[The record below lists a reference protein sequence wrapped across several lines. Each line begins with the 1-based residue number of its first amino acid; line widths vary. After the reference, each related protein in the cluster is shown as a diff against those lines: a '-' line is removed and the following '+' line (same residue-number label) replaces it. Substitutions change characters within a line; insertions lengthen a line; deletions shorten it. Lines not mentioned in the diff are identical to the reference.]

1 MSTQLAGPAPS
12 YRYWIALALIGLLIA
27 VGLWCY
33 LQQLRFG
40 LGITGLGRDLSW
52 GLYIAQFAFTEGL
65 AAAAV
70 VVLLPGALH
79 GPHPFDRIGP
89 LGVLLAIA
97 AVTMCLLFILVDLG
111 QPARVF
117 NVLLHPTPTS
127 MMFWDMVSL
136 GGYLAINIVIA
147 LALLDARR
155 TGMPAPAW
163 LRPLILLSIPWGFAV
178 HTVTAFLF
186 SGMPARPLWF
196 TTILAPRFLASAF
209 ATSSGLLILLCLA
222 LRRLARFDAG
232 AAVLRGL
239 GLVMAW
245 ALSFSL
251 FFLLIE
257 LFGALYARV
266 PEQLAALAFLYVG
279 LDGKAPLAPLMW
291 LSVALLLAALLV
303 LLTPRLRGRE
313 PLLAAAAVLV
323 LGGLG
328 LDKGFGLIVGGFVPT
343 PLGTVPDYTPTLAE
357 WAVVGGIW
365 AIGALIVTMSYR
377 VVLAARQAT

>member
-1 MSTQLAGPAPS
+1 M
-12 YRYWIALALIGLLIA
+12 
-27 VGLWCY
+27 
-33 LQQLRFG
+33 
-40 LGITGLGRDLSW
+40 
-52 GLYIAQFAFTEGL
+52 
-65 AAAAV
+65 

>member
-1 MSTQLAGPAPS
+1 MSTELLGPAPS
-12 YRYWIALALIGLLIA
+12 YRYWIGLSLIGLLIA
-27 VGLWCY
+27 AGLWSY
-33 LQQLRFG
+33 LQQLRLG
-40 LGITGLGRDLSW
+40 LGITGLGRDLTW
-52 GLYIAQFAFTEGL
+52 GLYIAQFTFTEGL
-65 AAAAV
+65 AAASV
-70 VVLLPGALH
+70 VVLLPGSLH
-79 GPHPFDRIGP
+79 GAAEFNRISL

-97 AVTMCLLFILVDLG
+97 AVTMCLLFIVVDLG

-117 NVLLHPTPTS
+117 NVLLHPTPSS

-136 GGYLAINIVIA
+136 GGYLLINVVIA

-155 TGMPAPAW
+155 TGMPVPAW

-178 HTVTAFLF
+178 HTVTAFLY
-186 SGMPARPLWF
+186 SGLPARPLWF

-209 ATSSGLLILLCLA
+209 ASSAGLLILLCLL

-239 GLVMAW
+239 GLIMTY
-245 ALSFSL
+245 ALACSL

-257 LFGALYARV
+257 LFATLYARV

-279 LDGKAPLAPLMW
+279 LDGQAPLAPFMW
-291 LSVALLLAALLV
+291 LSLALLLGALIL
-303 LLTPRLRGRE
+303 LLTPRLRARDS
-313 PLLAAAAVLV
+313 LLAAAAALV
-323 LGGLG
+323 LGGLA
-328 LDKGFGLIVGGFVPT
+328 LDKGFGLIVGGFAPT
-343 PLGTVPDYTPTLAE
+343 PFGTAPAYSPTPPE

-365 AIGALIVTMSYR
+365 GIGALIVMVSYR